1 MSQIK
6 NLVLLICLLLASPL
20 VLQAQTPNASARP
33 THDAKGN
40 PLPGGGI
47 MTFEEEVHD
56 FGELEQGGD
65 AFWIFK
71 FTNTGTEEIIIEA
84 CKPNAGSNAAKCRNP
99 RVMPGE
105 SGEILTWYDSHHIGP
120 FGYKSV
126 AIISNASEPVKIISV
141 KGEILPRPQEPSYL
155 APAAGVPSVPSE
167 H

>member
-1 MSQIK
+1 MKLLSAIVI
-6 NLVLLICLLLASPL
+6 VLCYFGIQAEGWAQSGSTTATSPIWD
-20 VLQAQTPNASARP
+20 ARGNATAG
-33 THDAKGN
+33 K
-40 PLPGGGI
+40 GI

-65 AFWIFK
+65 ASWVFK

-84 CKPNAGSNAAKCRNP
+84 CKPNAGSNAAECRNP
-99 RVMPGE
+99 RVMPSE

-120 FGYKSV
+120 FSNKYV
-126 AIISNASEPVKIISV
+126 TIISNASEPVKIISV

-155 APAAGVPSVPSE
+155 APAVGAPSVPSD